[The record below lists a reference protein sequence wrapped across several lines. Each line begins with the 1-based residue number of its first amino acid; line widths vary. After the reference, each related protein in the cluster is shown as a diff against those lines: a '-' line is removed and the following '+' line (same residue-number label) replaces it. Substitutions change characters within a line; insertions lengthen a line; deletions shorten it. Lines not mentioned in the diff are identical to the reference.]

1 MTIKCHICYCVSLV
15 TTLYINV
22 AELRQ
27 SESMCRRADEDGG
40 QGVDQHCRRWGD
52 NKVVTRKLLFWDA
65 ARMMAGCE
73 IFWEEALSM
82 CACFALSVQ
91 TWKCGALV

>member
-1 MTIKCHICYCVSLV
+1 MTIKCHICDCVSLV
-15 TTLYINV
+15 TTLYINA
-22 AELRQ
+22 AELSQ
-27 SESMCRRADEDGG
+27 SESMCRWGG
-40 QGVDQHCRRWGD
+40 RGVDQHCGRWGD
-52 NKVVTRKLLFWDA
+52 NKVVTRRLLFWDA